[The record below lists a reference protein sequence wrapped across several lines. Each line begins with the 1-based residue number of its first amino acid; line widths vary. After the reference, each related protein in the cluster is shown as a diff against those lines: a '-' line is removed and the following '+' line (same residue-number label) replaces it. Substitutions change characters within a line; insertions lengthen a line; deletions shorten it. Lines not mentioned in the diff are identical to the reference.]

1 MIKIDETR
9 LTNSALYMI
18 GIELG
23 LRKADDEQFIDFVK
37 RVKETFRD
45 DTIESDV
52 ATSDSEGGGNE
63 GVCGISEV
71 EPADDES
78 EGNMD

>member
-1 MIKIDETR
+1 VKDVIRIDETR

-45 DTIESDV
+45 GDISTGDSGDPAV
-52 ATSDSEGGGNE
+52 A
-63 GVCGISEV
+63 SEV
-71 EPADDES
+71 
-78 EGNMD
+78 

>member
-23 LRKADDEQFIDFVK
+23 LRKAQDEQFIDFVK
-37 RVKETFRD
+37 RVKETFKD
-45 DTIESDV
+45 ETIESDV
-52 ATSDSEGGGNE
+52 ATSESEGGSDE
-63 GVCGISEV
+63 GVCEIGEA
-71 EPADDES
+71 EPADGEDK
-78 EGNMD
+78 GNMD

>member
-1 MIKIDETR
+1 MIRIDETR

-37 RVKETFRD
+37 RVKETFCEQSSQND
-45 DTIESDV
+45 D
-52 ATSDSEGGGNE
+52 G
-63 GVCGISEV
+63 
-71 EPADDES
+71 
-78 EGNMD
+78 

>member
-45 DTIESDV
+45 GIM
-52 ATSDSEGGGNE
+52 ATSEGEGSSDE
-63 GVCGISEV
+63 GVCGIGEA
-71 EPADDES
+71 EPANGEDK
-78 EGNMD
+78 GNMD

>member
-37 RVKETFRD
+37 RVKESFKD
-45 DTIESDV
+45 GIMEASE
-52 ATSDSEGGGNE
+52 SEGGSNE
-63 GVCGISEV
+63 GVCGIGEA
-71 EPADDES
+71 EFADGEDK
-78 EGNMD
+78 GNMD

>member
-45 DTIESDV
+45 GIMETN
-52 ATSDSEGGGNE
+52 DSEGDGSGE
-63 GVCGISEV
+63 VCGVSEA
-71 EPADDES
+71 EPADDEN

>member
-37 RVKETFRD
+37 RVRETFRD
-45 DTIESDV
+45 ETVESDV
-52 ATSDSEGGGNE
+52 ATSEGDGDGNGE
-63 GVCGISEV
+63 VCGISEA
-71 EPADDES
+71 EPANDES

>member
-23 LRKADDEQFIDFVK
+23 LRKADDE
-37 RVKETFRD
+37 
-45 DTIESDV
+45 
-52 ATSDSEGGGNE
+52 
-63 GVCGISEV
+63 
-71 EPADDES
+71 
-78 EGNMD
+78 

>member
-37 RVKETFRD
+37 RVKETFKD
-45 DTIESDV
+45 DTIESNM
-52 ATSDSEGGGNE
+52 ATSEGEGNGNE
-63 GVCGISEV
+63 EICGISEA
-71 EPADDES
+71 ESADDES

>member
-23 LRKADDEQFIDFVK
+23 LRKAQDEQFIDFVK

-45 DTIESDV
+45 EVVESDV
-52 ATSDSEGGGNE
+52 ATSGSESGSDE
-63 GVCGISEV
+63 GVCGIGEAES
-71 EPADDES
+71 ADDES
-78 EGNMD
+78 ERNMD

>member
-23 LRKADDEQFIDFVK
+23 LRKEDDEQFIDFVK

-45 DTIESDV
+45 DTVESDM
-52 ATSDSEGGGNE
+52 ATNE
-63 GVCGISEV
+63 GDGDGNGEVCEISEA
-71 EPADDES
+71 ESANDES

>member
-23 LRKADDEQFIDFVK
+23 LCKEDDEQFIDFVE

-45 DTIESDV
+45 DIVEPDM
-52 ATSDSEGGGNE
+52 ATSESEGNGNE
-63 GVCGISEV
+63 EVCGISEP
-71 EPADDES
+71 EPADDEG
-78 EGNMD
+78 EGNMA

>member
-45 DTIESDV
+45 GIME
-52 ATSDSEGGGNE
+52 TSESEGDRDGEVYGT
-63 GVCGISEV
+63 SEV
-71 EPADDES
+71 DSANDES
-78 EGNMD
+78 EGDLY

>member
-1 MIKIDETR
+1 MIVLDETR

-45 DTIESDV
+45 GDIQTGNSGDSAAASDV
-52 ATSDSEGGGNE
+52 
-63 GVCGISEV
+63 
-71 EPADDES
+71 
-78 EGNMD
+78 

>member
-23 LRKADDEQFIDFVK
+23 LRKAQDEQFVDFVK

-45 DTIESDV
+45 ETVESNME
-52 ATSDSEGGGNE
+52 ASEGEGSSDE
-63 GVCGISEV
+63 GVCGIGEA
-71 EPADDES
+71 EPANGEDK
-78 EGNMD
+78 GNMD